1 MVTWNN
7 LDKLASFEVI
17 DFHRVIGESYRC
29 CMPAD
34 IYFLSSIQFAG
45 NPIPEEV
52 LGIFFQVCMIQVD
65 PIIGEYKLR
74 SFRRYRSTG

>member
-1 MVTWNN
+1 
-7 LDKLASFEVI
+7 
-17 DFHRVIGESYRC
+17 
-29 CMPAD
+29 MPAD

-74 SFRRYRSTG
+74 SFRGIGVLAEAVVVPCVLLSARAIR